1 MNPRRSLISLA
12 LAFTFAAPLGA
23 LADDFFVPSLDEAGT
38 RIVNPV
44 LGQRI
49 ARVTPDPAPPLRT
62 GTVSR
67 DGQYLYSGDE
77 GGWQLRPMEYRFV
90 NGRLAH
96 VDEPAGHMNRLADTS
111 PETAAQKTARA
122 NSRGS

>member
-1 MNPRRSLISLA
+1 MNTRKSLKTLGIALA
-12 LAFTFAAPLGA
+12 LAAPLGA
-23 LADDFFVPSLDEAGT
+23 FADSFWVTTNDEAGS

-44 LGQRI
+44 LGQRV
-49 ARVTPDPAPPLRT
+49 ARVTPDPAPPLRP

-67 DGQYLYSGDE
+67 DRQYVYFGDE

-96 VDEPAGHMNRLADTS
+96 VDEPAGHMNRLADAS
-111 PETAAQKTARA
+111 PETVAQKTARA
-122 NSRGS
+122 NSGGR